1 MKLFV
6 LKLKFSSGGGGEGR
20 RGEESP
26 FRLEQVDKQVS
37 DTRLGSQEQP
47 CLQLIKHHHCAITP
61 PVRNDCAT
69 ASLAERRAPFKGPG
83 DRPWVGLPRAV

>member
-26 FRLEQVDKQVS
+26 FHLEQVDKQVS
-37 DTRLGSQEQP
+37 DTRLGSQ
-47 CLQLIKHHHCAITP
+47 
-61 PVRNDCAT
+61 
-69 ASLAERRAPFKGPG
+69 
-83 DRPWVGLPRAV
+83 